1 MRVPSSSRIFLFW
14 ASQSS
19 QWTSRCWILEPN
31 SAAHLQLEALGR
43 TRADRAQPTTR
54 ACSRADDPQTGH
66 NGRGESGQGKSKSV
80 TSRPGCMVG
89 LCLTRLSSFSRC
101 PGWLTRTLARAPF
114 AVWPCA
120 TALHGCS
127 ALSCACALLRASP
140 ANQTTLRHTPL
151 YASSALRD
159 VDMRA
164 SPPPSSP
171 LLATQPRRPLT

>member
-1 MRVPSSSRIFLFW
+1 MRFGDTLLCLCWCGRDRST
-14 ASQSS
+14 
-19 QWTSRCWILEPN
+19 TSIPVSVMLVAFVVGMVAR
-31 SAAHLQLEALGR
+31 SA
-43 TRADRAQPTTR
+43 D
-54 ACSRADDPQTGH
+54 
-66 NGRGESGQGKSKSV
+66 V

-164 SPPPSSP
+164 SPPPPP
-171 LLATQPRRPLT
+171 LLATQPRRPVTHLTTTSSSPAQHSLVFPP